1 MSSPGAIKQKRCFI
15 ISAMYASWLS
25 RTGAMSS
32 SLAPVTLWAAKMRQ
46 WRFSTLA
53 PRWGD
58 RKYCAHSSAVEELL
72 LLHFGRKASP

>member
-32 SLAPVTLWAAKMRQ
+32 SLAPETLWTHKTRQ
-46 WRFSTLA
+46 WRFLSTCSKV
-53 PRWGD
+53 GSM
-58 RKYCAHSSAVEELL
+58 YCAHSSAVEELL
-72 LLHFGRKASP
+72 LLHFSRKASP

>member
-32 SLAPVTLWAAKMRQ
+32 SFAPETLWTAKMRQ
-46 WRFSTLA
+46 LCFLSTCSKVG
-53 PRWGD
+53 RM
-58 RKYCAHSSAVEELL
+58 YCSHSSAVEELL
-72 LLHFGRKASP
+72 PLHFGRKASP